1 MAFDSESEL
10 LWQEVMEHLEGLN
23 QVELDGQRINVS
35 DLRIILDSWPTPKLQ
50 ELYDGRMKGDSL
62 PFIRPYIKRRLVE
75 EMMRKFDVLGD

>member
-10 LWQEVMEHLEGLN
+10 LWQEVLEHLEGLN
-23 QVELDGQRINVS
+23 TVELDGQQLPVAT
-35 DLRIILDSWPTPKLQ
+35 LRTILDSWSTPKLQ

-62 PFIRPYIKRRLVE
+62 PFIRPYIKARLVG